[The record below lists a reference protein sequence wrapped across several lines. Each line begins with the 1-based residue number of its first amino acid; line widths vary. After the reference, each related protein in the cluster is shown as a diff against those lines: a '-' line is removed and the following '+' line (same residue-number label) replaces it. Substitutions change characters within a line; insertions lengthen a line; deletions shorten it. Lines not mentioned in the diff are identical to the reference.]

1 MAKKFKMSKN
11 IQIRISDTMEIRI
24 QKVGEF
30 LQLDKPDLVRMLL
43 SNGLRYWENQL
54 IGEKNKEAFESRQE
68 KLKEILEIAK
78 EPWIK

>member
-1 MAKKFKMSKN
+1 MAKKFKMSKT